1 MSRARRIGVDFP
13 FYVTEEEDGSLTFTW
28 DRDHPVT
35 SVFNDWT
42 EDDFADMLV
51 RASNAAINSSKSSQ
65 Q

>member
-1 MSRARRIGVDFP
+1 MSRARQIGVDFP

-42 EDDFADMLV
+42 EDDFTDMLV